1 MALLRA
7 FLFCNLVNPVNPVQ
21 VLFLG
26 SSAGLFEDIF
36 VIVQGVL
43 QIKPRGQ
50 F

>member
-26 SSAGLFEDIF
+26 SSAGLLEDIL
-36 VIVQGVL
+36 VVVQGVL
-43 QIKPRGQ
+43 QVKTRGQ
-50 F
+50 I